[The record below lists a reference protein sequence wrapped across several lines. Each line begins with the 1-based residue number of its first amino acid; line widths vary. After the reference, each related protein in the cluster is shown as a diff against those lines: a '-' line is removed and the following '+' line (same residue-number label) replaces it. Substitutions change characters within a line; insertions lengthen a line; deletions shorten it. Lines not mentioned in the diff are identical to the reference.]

1 MKKAAFVLM
10 WLSILSACGND
21 ADHPPQTKDW
31 YTQHDKERHE
41 RVAACK
47 NDAAQKMLPDC
58 QNALDA
64 QAQITAFG
72 K

>member
-1 MKKAAFVLM
+1 MQKAACMILS
-10 WLSILSACGND
+10 LSILSACGKD
-21 ADHPPQTKDW
+21 PDHPPQTKDW
-31 YTQHDKERHE
+31 YVQHDNERHA
-41 RVAACK
+41 RVSECK
-47 NDAAQKMLPDC
+47 NDAAQKVTPDC

>member
-1 MKKAAFVLM
+1 MKKAALM
-10 WLSILSACGND
+10 LLSLSILSACGKD

-31 YTQHDKERHE
+31 YMKHDPERHA
-41 RVAACK
+41 RVSECK
-47 NDAAQKMLPDC
+47 NDAAQKVTSDC